1 MKAEFTAFIKKWKN
15 VFAAD
20 IAAGC
25 IVYSLLMV
33 NQLVNQLDGMWHGSI
48 SYAGAHE
55 VGIGRWLWPLLDKG
69 RGYLSPDPVTSII
82 SVAVFAAAF
91 ILVMDA
97 AGIGNRVAAYLGSFL
112 FIVNTGILASLSYRY
127 MSPTFAFSCFFAA
140 TAGYLL
146 VRVKVNGV
154 LRNIA
159 CAAAGAVFIA
169 CMMGLYQAELGCLCL
184 LILVYCLRKL
194 ISGDGS
200 LPDLGRKLARAL
212 ISLIF
217 GALLYFAMVNVQLQ
231 VYDTSMSR
239 YGGAENYGV
248 AETISHFFERIP
260 ATYRYFAYYYANDRI
275 KTTYFPKEIYVLVY
289 GIILLGFIPVIYRTI
304 KRSIA
309 GGVLAAGCLL
319 LIPAACNSIFFI
331 AFEAEP
337 QIQMIIPVSM
347 CIPLLLGMCLENTAD
362 IGWQRYGR
370 AVIPV
375 VMAVVLYGSY
385 IMTIYDQQSMYM
397 GMNSMKELGSEIVT
411 ELIRDDLYHP
421 YYSYVFVG
429 RPADSPVYAKNDA
442 VIARANRN
450 AAMGTWNA
458 DDEKWATQSWQSF
471 WEHQMGIALR
481 VAGEDALNAALSD
494 PYVQS
499 MPVFPERGSCA
510 LVNDVVVVKLA
521 PVE

>member
-1 MKAEFTAFIKKWKN
+1 MQKEISGFIKKWRG

-20 IAAGC
+20 VLAGC
-25 IVYSLLMV
+25 FVYSLLMI

-69 RGYLSPDPVTSII
+69 RGYLSPDPVTSVI
-82 SVAVFAAAF
+82 SVAVFSLAF

-97 AGIGNRVAAYLGSFL
+97 AGIENRVAKYLGSIL
-112 FIVNTGILASLSYRY
+112 FVVNTGILASLSYRY
-127 MSPTFAFSCFFAA
+127 MSPTFAFACFFAA
-140 TAGYLL
+140 AAGYLL
-146 VRVKVNGV
+146 MRTQVHGRICNV
-154 LRNIA
+154 LITVIA
-159 CAAAGAVFIA
+159 AVLTAG
-169 CMMGLYQAELGCLCL
+169 MMGLYQAELGCLCL
-184 LILVYCLRKL
+184 VVLIYCLSRFIAGDEHLGDIGRKL
-194 ISGDGS
+194 I
-200 LPDLGRKLARAL
+200 RAV
-212 ISLIF
+212 ISLIL
-217 GALLYFAMVNVQLQ
+217 GAVIYLGMVRIQLN

-239 YGGAENYGV
+239 YGGAESYGV
-248 AETISHFFERIP
+248 AETVLHFFERLP
-260 ATYRYFAYYYANDRI
+260 ASYRYFVYYHENDRI
-275 KTTYFPKEIYVLVY
+275 RTTYFSAKIYILVY
-289 GIILLGFIPVIYRTI
+289 MIILLVLVPVII
-304 KRSIA
+304 KTFRQSRIRA
-309 GGVLAAGCLL
+309 VLSVICIL

-347 CIPLLLGMCLENTAD
+347 CIPVLCGICMEYQAAD
-362 IGWQRYGR
+362 GWQKYGR
-370 AVIPV
+370 VLIPV
-375 VMAVVLYGSY
+375 MMGIVLYGNY

-397 GMNSMKELGSEIVT
+397 GMNSMKEMGSEIVA

-442 VIARANRN
+442 ILARANRN
-450 AAMGTWNA
+450 AAMGTWNV

-471 WEHQMGIALR
+471 WEHQMGIKLQ
-481 VAGEDALNAALSD
+481 VAGEDALESALSD